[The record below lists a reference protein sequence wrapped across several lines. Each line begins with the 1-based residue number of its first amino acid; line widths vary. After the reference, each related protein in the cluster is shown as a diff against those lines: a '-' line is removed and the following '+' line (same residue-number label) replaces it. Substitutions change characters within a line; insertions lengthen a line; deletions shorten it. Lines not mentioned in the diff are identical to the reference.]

1 MIPLRSTE
9 RVSSPAVVTGSIIA
23 LNTLVFLY
31 QATLSPLAL
40 DQLVQQWGIVPDE
53 RPFNIA
59 SLFTS
64 MFLHGGWLHLIFNML
79 YLWVFGRNIEDLI
92 GGAKFLLFYFLCGL
106 ASGVTHVIFNAYS
119 HVPTIGAS
127 GAIAGVMGAYL
138 IRFPK
143 ARIVTVV
150 VLLIFFTTMD
160 LPAAFLLLFWFALQ
174 FLNGVGTI
182 GEHDYTAG
190 GTAYFAHIGG
200 FIAGMLLI
208 RLFPARQRWRTWYE
222 E

>member
-1 MIPLRSTE
+1 MTSDKPIRILSVEDHPVVREGLST
-9 RVSSPAVVTGSIIA
+9 
-23 LNTLVFLY
+23 L
-31 QATLSPLAL
+31 
-40 DQLVQQWGIVPDE
+40 
-53 RPFNIA
+53 IA
-59 SLFTS
+59 SQPDMLLVAQASNGEEAMDLFRSHQPDITL
-64 MFLHGGWLHLIFNML
+64 M
-79 YLWVFGRNIEDLI
+79 DLRLPGI
-92 GGAKFLLFYFLCGL
+92 NGTDAL
-106 ASGVTHVIFNAYS
+106 V
-119 HVPTIGAS
+119 
-127 GAIAGVMGAYL
+127 AIRGE
-138 IRFPK
+138 FPR

-150 VLLIFFTTMD
+150 ILLVFFTTMD

-174 FLNGVGTI
+174 FLSGVGTI